1 MLGYI
6 RSRFLIFILLLASGS
21 VMLLSCE
28 YEQQNSQEEEQL
40 VPLIPEALNA
50 MSFSVSTND
59 SIAQAYFDQGLQLGY
74 AFGRGDARRS
84 FIEAQQLD
92 STCAMCYWGEA
103 WASGPYLNNQRDVQP
118 GAYDAVKKAMKLA
131 EAGHTNAME
140 KSLIAA
146 LNTRYNKEDDLTNRA
161 QLDTA
166 YAQAM
171 EKVYQDFT
179 KHPEIATLYAEA
191 LFILEPRSG
200 ERSVTD
206 PDVTR
211 IVEVLEEAMKEN
223 GMHPGLCHFYI
234 HILEASDQPERA
246 LSCAEYIGDSIPG
259 ASHIN
264 HMPSHIW
271 NRVGEWHKSVSANIK
286 AWHTDLKAARGEAF
300 EIYEGHNLHMLAF
313 TAAMDGQG
321 AIAIQAAKDLT
332 KITGSN
338 VQHLLALIRFGRFEE
353 VLELV
358 SRPDGETEGGIWE
371 FAQGYAQLKTGNKG
385 TAQDYLESL
394 KKIANNSEDNYNRH
408 SAKELLGVLGFIL
421 EGEILREDSQYN
433 ESVKAFEKA
442 IEFYDQFE
450 YSEPESLPFSPRHW
464 LGAVLIDMGDYEKAE
479 EVYRRQLD
487 HHPDNGWS
495 LYGLKKA
502 FAGQG
507 KSVEK
512 VESDFLESWKRSEV
526 WIESAQF

>member
-1 MLGYI
+1 M
-6 RSRFLIFILLLASGS
+6 
-21 VMLLSCE
+21 MLLSCE
-28 YEQQNSQEEEQL
+28 YEQQNSQEDEQL

-50 MSFSVSTND
+50 MSFSISTDD

-103 WASGPYLNNQRDVQP
+103 WARGPYLNNQWYVQP
-118 GAYDAVKKAMKLA
+118 GAYDAVKKAMELA

-140 KSLIAA
+140 KSLITA
-146 LNTRYNKEDDLTNRA
+146 LDTRYNKEDDLTNRA

-166 YAQAM
+166 YVQAM
-171 EKVYQDFT
+171 EKVYQEFPG
-179 KHPEIATLYAEA
+179 HPEITTLYAEA
-191 LFILEPRSG
+191 LFILEPRRG
-200 ERSVTD
+200 ERSLAD
-206 PDVTR
+206 PDVKR
-211 IVEVLEEAMKEN
+211 IVEVLEEAMKET

-234 HILEASDQPERA
+234 HVLEASDQPERA

-271 NRVGEWHKSVSANIK
+271 NQVGEWEKSVSANIN
-286 AWHTDLKAARGEAF
+286 AWHTDLKADRGEAF

-321 AIAIQAAKDLT
+321 AISIQAAKDLA

-371 FAQGYAQLKTGNKG
+371 FAQGYAQLKTGNKD

-394 KKIANNSEDNYNRH
+394 KSIANNSEDNYNRH
-408 SAKELLGVLGFIL
+408 PAQKLLGVLGYIL
-421 EGEILREDSQYN
+421 EGEIFRKDKSYIKA
-433 ESVKAFEKA
+433 VKAFEEA
-442 IEFYDQFE
+442 VTIYDQFE
-450 YSEPESLPFSPRHW
+450 YSEPEPLPFSPRHW
-464 LGAVLIDMGDYEKAE
+464 LGSVLIDMGDYSKAE
-479 EVYRRQLD
+479 EVYRRQLE
-487 HHPDNGWS
+487 HHPNNGWS
-495 LYGLKKA
+495 LFGLKEALKR
-502 FAGQG
+502 QG
-507 KSVEK
+507 KPEEEVEN
-512 VESDFLESWKRSEV
+512 DFLESWKRSEV